1 MRVSNPAIAGL
12 IVAALMVATIVSA
25 RAAPSPVAFAGADET
40 TCAECHAGA
49 VEAWQ
54 GSHHA
59 RAMQHASPATV
70 LGTFEGQV
78 LTHAGERTL
87 VSRRGETFLVT
98 ISSSDSKA
106 AAEQYEVLYTFG
118 IAPLQQYLVATEPD
132 RLQALPWAWDTRP
145 EAEGGG
151 RWYHL
156 YEKDTVP
163 PGDRLHWKS
172 PLQNWNGMCADCHS
186 TGLARNYNVSG
197 DHFATTAAS
206 INISCASCHGDAAD
220 HLFAMQQETKP
231 PSGSFDDVIGFSDL
245 ATSRF
250 ERAAGEA
257 TASNRSAPHQGREI
271 EVCAACHSRRTPLT
285 SKIDPAAPFLD
296 QFTPDLLDEGL
307 YYPDGQIREEVYVWG
322 SFMQSKMAA
331 AGVTCS
337 HCHDAHAL
345 TLKRGGNALCS
356 SCHAP
361 EVFDTSDHH
370 HHLPTSEG
378 AQCVSCH
385 MPQTTYMGIDARR
398 DHSFKVPRPGLSQ
411 SLGTPNA
418 CTSCHTDMTNEAAA
432 AHISAWYEPRKADN
446 RATQTIAAARAR
458 DPAARTALLALIEDE
473 TGPAIIRATALSL
486 IANVPGRALMTV
498 ALSHLGDTDPLIRIG
513 AIRALTI
520 LAPQQRVDALAPLL
534 GDPVKSVR
542 METAVALQDVSA
554 SVFSGDDRIRFE
566 AVIAEHLKAN
576 GEIAW
581 RGEGRLNRG
590 LIHQSQG
597 ELDKASHHYKKS
609 IGIDPGFT
617 PSYINLSEL
626 LRTSGTIGGAE
637 EETRATLL
645 QGLAAAPDDAALEHA
660 LGLALIRAGKAEKA
674 MTHLARAANL
684 APQTPRFAY
693 VHAVALHS
701 VGNTPEARTRL
712 QAALAHHPYDP
723 DLLTLGFSLAD
734 ETGDRAAM
742 RIYARQLAEISP
754 DDPNWPDRLRRL
766 RQN

>member
-12 IVAALMVATIVSA
+12 IIAAFMIAMIVSA
-25 RAAPSPVAFAGADET
+25 RAAPSPVAFAGAGEM

-49 VEAWQ
+49 VKAWQ

-87 VSRRGETFLVT
+87 MSRRGEKFLAT
-98 ISSSDSKA
+98 ISSPDSRA
-106 AAEQYEVLYTFG
+106 AAQQYEVLYTFG
-118 IAPLQQYLVATEPD
+118 TTPLQQYLVQTEPG
-132 RLQALPWAWDTRP
+132 RLQALPWAWDARA
-145 EAEGGG
+145 EAQGGG

-156 YEKDTVP
+156 YDGDTVP

-186 TGLARNYNVSG
+186 TGLVRNYDVSG
-197 DHFATTAAS
+197 DHFESTAAS

-220 HLFAMQQETKP
+220 HVLAMQQETRP
-231 PSGSFDDVIGFSDL
+231 PSGSFDDIIHLSD
-245 ATSRF
+245 AAASRF
-250 ERAAGEA
+250 ERAAAEA
-257 TASNRSAPHQGREI
+257 TASNRSASHQGREI

-285 SKIDPAAPFLD
+285 TKIDPAIPFLD

-307 YYPDGQIREEVYVWG
+307 YHPDGQIQDEVYVWG

-370 HHLPTSEG
+370 RHLPTSAG

-385 MPQTTYMGIDARR
+385 MPQTTYMGVDARR
-398 DHSFKVPRPGLSQ
+398 DHSFKVPRPDLSE

-418 CTSCHTDMTNEAAA
+418 CTSCHADMTNEVAA
-432 AHISAWYEPRKADN
+432 AHITAWYGPRKADN
-446 RATQTIAAARAR
+446 RAAQTIAAARAR
-458 DPAARTALLALIEDE
+458 NPAAREPLRALIEDE
-473 TGPAIIRATALSL
+473 TRPAITRATGLSL
-486 IANVPGRALMTV
+486 IANVPNRALLTV

-513 AIRALTI
+513 TIRTLTI
-520 LAPQQRVDALAPLL
+520 LTPQSRADALAPLL

-542 METAVALQDVSA
+542 MEVATALQDVSA

-566 AVIAEHLKAN
+566 AVIAELLKAN
-576 GEIAW
+576 EEITW

-590 LIHQSQG
+590 LIHQGQS
-597 ELDKASHHYKKS
+597 ELDKAKASYKKS
-609 IGIDPGFT
+609 IEIDPGFT

-626 LRTSGTIGGAE
+626 LRIGGAD

-645 QGLAAAPDDAALEHA
+645 QGLAAAPDDGALEHA
-660 LGLALIRAGKAEKA
+660 LGLALIRASKAEEA
-674 MTHLARAANL
+674 MTHLARAATL

-701 VGNTPEARTRL
+701 VGKTPEARARL
-712 QAALAHHPYDP
+712 QAALAQHPYDP

-734 ETGDRAAM
+734 EAGDRAAM
-742 RIYARQLAEISP
+742 RTYARQLAEISP

-766 RQN
+766 QQN

>member
-12 IVAALMVATIVSA
+12 IVTALMAVTIIPVK
-25 RAAPSPVAFAGADET
+25 AAPSPVAFAGADET
-40 TCAECHAGA
+40 SCVECHAAA
-49 VEAWQ
+49 VKAWQ

-70 LGTFEGQV
+70 LGSFNGQV

-87 VSRRGETFLVT
+87 MARSGDRFLATVSFP
-98 ISSSDSKA
+98 DSKA
-106 AAEQYEVLYTFG
+106 AAQQYEVLYTFG
-118 IAPLQQYLVATEPD
+118 IAPLQQYLVQTEAG

-145 EAEGGG
+145 ETQGGE

-156 YEKDTVP
+156 YDGDTVP
-163 PGDRLHWKS
+163 PGDRLHWKN

-197 DHFATTAAS
+197 DRFATTATS
-206 INISCASCHGDAAD
+206 VNIACASCHGDAAD
-220 HLFAMQQETKP
+220 HLLAMQQEIRP
-231 PSGSFDDVIGFSDL
+231 PSGSFSDVIGFSDSP
-245 ATSRF
+245 TSRF
-250 ERAAGEA
+250 ERVAGEA
-257 TASNRSAPHQGREI
+257 TASNRSASHQGREI
-271 EVCAACHSRRTPLT
+271 EICAACHSRRTPLT
-285 SKIDPAAPFLD
+285 AKIDPATAFLD

-307 YYPDGQIREEVYVWG
+307 YHPDGQIQDEVYVWG

-370 HHLPTSEG
+370 RHLPASAG

-385 MPQTTYMGIDARR
+385 MPQTTYMGVDARR
-398 DHSFKVPRPGLSQ
+398 DHSFKVPRPDLSE

-418 CTSCHTDMTNEAAA
+418 CTSCHADMTNEVAAT
-432 AHISAWYEPRKADN
+432 HINAWNGPRE
-446 RATQTIAAARAR
+446 ATDSTAQTIAAARAR
-458 DPAARTALLALIEDE
+458 NPAARAPLLTLIEDE
-473 TGPAIIRATALSL
+473 TRPAITRATALSL
-486 IANVPGRALMTV
+486 IANVPDRALMTI

-520 LAPQQRVDALAPLL
+520 LAPQERASALTPLL
-534 GDPVKSVR
+534 GDTVKSVR
-542 METAVALQDVSA
+542 MEAATALREVPADT
-554 SVFSGDDRIRFE
+554 FSGEDRRVFDAALTE
-566 AVIAEHLKAN
+566 LLAAN
-576 GEIAW
+576 EEIAW

-590 LIHQSQG
+590 LILQG
-597 ELDKASHHYKKS
+597 QGKLDKAAWQYQKS
-609 IGIDPGFT
+609 IEIDPGFT

-626 LRTSGTIGGAE
+626 LRPGGTIGGAE

-645 QGLAAAPDDAALEHA
+645 QGLAAAPEDGPLEHA
-660 LGLALIRAGKAEKA
+660 LGLALIRAGKPDEAI
-674 MTHLARAANL
+674 TRLARAANL
-684 APQTPRFAY
+684 APQNPRFAY

-701 VGNTPEARTRL
+701 VGKTPEARTRL
-712 QAALAHHPYDP
+712 QAALVRHPYDP
-723 DLLTLGFSLAD
+723 DLLTLGFSLA
-734 ETGDRAAM
+734 EEAGDRAAM
-742 RIYARQLAEISP
+742 RLYAEQLAEIFPENPS
-754 DDPNWPDRLRRL
+754 
-766 RQN
+766 